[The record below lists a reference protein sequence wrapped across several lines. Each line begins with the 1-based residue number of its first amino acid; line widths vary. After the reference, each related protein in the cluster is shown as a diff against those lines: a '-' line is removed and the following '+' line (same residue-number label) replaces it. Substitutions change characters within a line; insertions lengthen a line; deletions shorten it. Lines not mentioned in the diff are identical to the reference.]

1 MTKRKYIVRCTNC
14 NQKLQVPERYLGKR
28 IKCPKCKKLFLLP
41 GDPLLLPE
49 LRDEENDDTETV
61 ILLPTTFGLK
71 TLFLLITFVAIVIAA
86 ITNFGITNFGKD
98 LIGRIYVF
106 LVGMLIVDLL
116 FLVLHSHRK
125 LSWRIALFL
134 VWLFLVGM
142 LIVDLYAMGFARI
155 WHGYA
160 DFQVGVLCPLAFLSG
175 TVWLLYWMV
184 WAAVGSR
191 K

>member
-14 NQKLQVPERYLGKR
+14 NQKLQAPERYLGKR

-86 ITNFGITNFGKD
+86 ITSFGITNLGKD
-98 LIGRIYVF
+98 LVRRIDVF
-106 LVGMLIVDLL
+106 LVGLLIVGLL
-116 FLVLHSHRK
+116 FFVLHSHRK
-125 LSWRIALFL
+125 LSWRNALFL

-142 LIVDLYAMGFARI
+142 LIVDLYAIGLGRMWG
-155 WHGYA
+155 G
-160 DFQVGVLCPLAFLSG
+160 DTPFQVGVLCPLAFLSG
-175 TVWLLYWMV
+175 IAWMLYW
-184 WAAVGSR
+184 WSR
-191 K
+191 GGRD